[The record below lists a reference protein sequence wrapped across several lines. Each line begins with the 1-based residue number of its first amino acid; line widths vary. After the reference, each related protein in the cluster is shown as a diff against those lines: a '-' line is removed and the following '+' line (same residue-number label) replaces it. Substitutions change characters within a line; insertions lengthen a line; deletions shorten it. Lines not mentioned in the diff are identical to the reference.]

1 MGSTHIPQQSTQQH
15 NSTTQNRM
23 FSSRIISNSIRTA
36 GRIAPRLSQNVP
48 AIMSRS
54 ISKVPEGAPGSSE
67 VNEGAP
73 GPGSPTRGTEP
84 PVTSK
89 HANKRILPLT
99 VGGLVLA
106 GMAYALVVDTS
117 SDPM

>member
-1 MGSTHIPQQSTQQH
+1 
-15 NSTTQNRM
+15 
-23 FSSRIISNSIRTA
+23 
-36 GRIAPRLSQNVP
+36 
-48 AIMSRS
+48 MSRS
-54 ISKVPEGAPGSSE
+54 ISKVPEDAPGSSE

-117 SDPM
+117 SDKGSQEVPKSPIQS